1 MTKVNPG
8 MTVEVEYTE
17 SASFRDYVALA
28 KMGIVRANL
37 LLVFAGFFVAA
48 TYQSDT
54 PVLYLFEVW
63 PQLLLTMLGSAL
75 VISGSCYLNNFV
87 DRDIDYL
94 MGRTDNRPS
103 VTGKISGE
111 RILLLGLTQLA
122 VGTFML
128 LIVSYVAAVFG
139 LIGAFFYVVIYTM
152 WLKRTHTLN
161 TVVGSISGAVPPL
174 IGWAA
179 IDPALHI
186 DAWLMF
192 LVMFLWQPPHFLA
205 LAMRRVEEYR
215 AAGIPML
222 PVVNGFAITKR
233 QIIWWIA
240 TLIPASLL
248 FMHYGT
254 VYVIIAAVLGGYWLY
269 LGLKGFKAEDEIK
282 WANKMFFYSLI
293 YLVVWIVALM
303 LTALPSS

>member
-1 MTKVNPG
+1 
-8 MTVEVEYTE
+8 
-17 SASFRDYVALA
+17 
-28 KMGIVRANL
+28 
-37 LLVFAGFFVAA
+37 
-48 TYQSDT
+48 
-54 PVLYLFEVW
+54 
-63 PQLLLTMLGSAL
+63 
-75 VISGSCYLNNFV
+75 
-87 DRDIDYL
+87 
-94 MGRTDNRPS
+94 
-103 VTGKISGE
+103 
-111 RILLLGLTQLA
+111 
-122 VGTFML
+122 
-128 LIVSYVAAVFG
+128 
-139 LIGAFFYVVIYTM
+139 M

-174 IGWAA
+174 IGYAA
-179 IDPALHI
+179 LEPNLYI

-205 LAMRRVEEYR
+205 LAMRRTEEYR

-248 FMHYGT
+248 FMHYGP
-254 VYVIIAAVLGGYWLY
+254 VYVVITAALGGYWLY

-293 YLVVWIVALM
+293 YLVVWIVTLL
-303 LTALPSS
+303 LTAL